1 MVLGVP
7 HETIPNL
14 AIWNHIAQASA
25 TFNIQMGKPRGR
37 HAEILEKCDHVSVG
51 LEITGW
57 GWSKLKRKASI
68 LRGYYRLNL
77 CQLIT
82 PGQIPPWTQI
92 DMFVC
97 MYVLLGEHLG
107 RWGPCHL

>member
-1 MVLGVP
+1 
-7 HETIPNL
+7 
-14 AIWNHIAQASA
+14 
-25 TFNIQMGKPRGR
+25 MGKPRGR
-37 HAEILEKCDHVSVG
+37 DAEILEKCDHVSVG

-97 MYVLLGEHLG
+97 MYVLLGEHLD